1 MFGEKKYAA
10 LATLVGLAIL
20 GAVAVPALIASSA
33 AAQITPPEQGAGNQT
48 SAAATGGNNSFS
60 SSVNISPTADSN
72 AKVTIEGNGLTARQV
87 NVNQERQA
95 DGTVKITVEGV
106 FAVGGEAAP
115 VAPSGGIGTSG
126 QAGNN
131 ETTTSP
137 APSGSETSS
146 TMIPPANETSLPPTL
161 APLAGV
167 FPSSGA
173 AGSQV
178 NISGSGFTP
187 NQALTFSFDGS
198 SLDAGSMT
206 TDSAGTFSANATVP
220 TDAASGDHEVKVTD
234 GTGASTTTRFTV
246 ESASTGQAGN
256 QTGNETSTTQSN
268 MTATVP
274 PGNETTTPS
283 TPFPQGNETIPS
295 GNATAPSGNETS
307 TTPVPSGNETTS
319 SGNATGPTIP

>member
-10 LATLVGLAIL
+10 LATIVGLAIL
-20 GAVAVPALIASSA
+20 SAVAVPALIASSA
-33 AAQITPPEQGAGNQT
+33 AAQITPPEQGAAGNQT
-48 SAAATGGNNSFS
+48 SSTTGGSSSFS

-72 AKVTIEGNGLTARQV
+72 AKVTIEGNGLTAKQM

-106 FAVGGEAAP
+106 FAVGSEATP
-115 VAPSGGIGTSG
+115 VAPSGGVETPG
-126 QAGNN
+126 QLGNN

-137 APSGSETSS
+137 APSSNETS
-146 TMIPPANETSLPPTL
+146 TIIPPANETSLPPKL

-198 SLDAGSMT
+198 NLDAGSAT
-206 TDSAGTFSANATVP
+206 TDSIGTFSATATIP
-220 TDAASGDHEVKVTD
+220 ADAASGDHQVKVTD
-234 GTGASTTTRFTV
+234 GTGASTTATFTV
-246 ESASTGQAGN
+246 AESASSTGQTGN
-256 QTGNETSTTQSN
+256 QTGNETSMTQN
-268 MTATVP
+268 NATATVP
-274 PGNETTTPS
+274 PENETATSSTPLPPGNET
-283 TPFPQGNETIPS
+283 S
-295 GNATAPSGNETS
+295 GVLSGNETS
-307 TTPVPSGNETTS
+307 TTPASPGNET
-319 SGNATGPTIP
+319 APTIP